1 MATFFTKKTCPT
13 IHTMGEGLDNEGA
26 ADFLSN
32 TMVLD
37 EVRTVILPF
46 VIQLSVLNR
55 IKTYN
60 HTALHR
66 YRMMKFLHSNQFSF
80 HYQNDFAR

>member
-1 MATFFTKKTCPT
+1 MAAFFTKKTCPT

-46 VIQLSVLNR
+46 VIQLTVLNR

-66 YRMMKFLHSNQFSF
+66 NQFSF
-80 HYQNDFAR
+80 HYQNDFAG

>member
-1 MATFFTKKTCPT
+1 MAAFFTKKNYPT
-13 IHTMGEGLDNEGA
+13 IHTMGEGLDNKGA

-55 IKTYN
+55 IKTCN

-66 YRMMKFLHSNQFSF
+66 YRMPTMC
-80 HYQNDFAR
+80 

>member
-1 MATFFTKKTCPT
+1 
-13 IHTMGEGLDNEGA
+13 MGEGLDNEGA

-60 HTALHR
+60 HTALIR
-66 YRMMKFLHSNQFSF
+66 YRMMKVLHSYQFFF